1 MMAKKKVNPRKK
13 PVSEADIE
21 RAKKIAMN
29 NALTLVEAIVFT
41 VLVDKY
47 GFEDQVFNVWKDSQK
62 LSEEIIEGRVSVNDL
77 VTVLKEEYDVEL
89 TTTYIGEK

>member
-1 MMAKKKVNPRKK
+1 MGKKKVNPRKK
-13 PVSEADIE
+13 PVSAADIE
-21 RAKKIAMN
+21 KAKKIAMN

-47 GFEDQVFNVWKDSQK
+47 GLEDQVFNVWKDSQK

-77 VTVLKEEYDVEL
+77 ITVLKEEYNIEL
-89 TTTYIGEK
+89 TTIYIN